1 MVDATPDIAGDT
13 ALRQLTAQAQVLWGA
28 DYATQ
33 NPALLEQ
40 AAAYVAQIA
49 NNLPDTE
56 TEPGFYQ

>member
-1 MVDATPDIAGDT
+1 MGDATPDIAVET
-13 ALRQLTAQAQVLWGA
+13 ALRQLTAQAQGLWGA
-28 DYATQ
+28 DYAAQ

-40 AAAYVAQIA
+40 AAAYVTQIA